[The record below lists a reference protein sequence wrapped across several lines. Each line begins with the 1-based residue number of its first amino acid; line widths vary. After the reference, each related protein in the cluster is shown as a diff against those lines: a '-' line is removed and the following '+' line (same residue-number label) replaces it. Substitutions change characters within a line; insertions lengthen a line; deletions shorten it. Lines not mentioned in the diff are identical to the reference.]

1 MAAPLV
7 PQQAASDG
15 SAERAFTEAHEQLR
29 ADQSLQFQMDSIQP
43 QPPPPWLEPVA
54 RFIEAIAPVLVWV
67 FWGGVAIVV
76 ALILYVIVTE
86 IMRRM
91 PGRKKKEAVEP
102 QPAPQ
107 YRPAVARAKALLE
120 EADRLAAEGR
130 YSEAA
135 RVLLHRSIE
144 DLERVFSLAIGPGLT
159 SREIARLDP
168 LSPQGRD
175 VFSGI
180 ARAVEM
186 SLFGGRPLG
195 AGDFATCREAY
206 ASFALQGSR
215 R

>member
-1 MAAPLV
+1 MTV
-7 PQQAASDG
+7 PVGQQAAGAGGAD
-15 SAERAFTEAHEQLR
+15 SAFAEAHAELR
-29 ADQSLQFQMDSIQP
+29 ADQSLQFQMDGLAPQ
-43 QPPPPWLEPVA
+43 QPPPQWLEPLF
-54 RFIEAIAPVLVWV
+54 RFLEAIAPFLVYV
-67 FWGGVAIVV
+67 FWAGVAIVV
-76 ALILYVIVTE
+76 ALILYVIVGE

-91 PGRKKKEAVEP
+91 PGRKEQVAPE
-102 QPAPQ
+102 QPSAPA
-107 YRPAVARAKALLE
+107 YRPAYARAKALLD
-120 EADRLAAEGR
+120 EADRLAAQGR

-144 DLERVFSLAIGPGLT
+144 DLEQVFNLAIGPGLT

-186 SLFGGRPLG
+186 SLFGGRALG
-195 AGDFATCREAY
+195 ANDFAQCREAY

>member
-1 MAAPLV
+1 
-7 PQQAASDG
+7 
-15 SAERAFTEAHEQLR
+15 
-29 ADQSLQFQMDSIQP
+29 
-43 QPPPPWLEPVA
+43 
-54 RFIEAIAPVLVWV
+54 VLVWV
-67 FWGGVAIVV
+67 FWGGVAIVA

-91 PGRKKKEAVEP
+91 PGRKKEKTAEP
-102 QPAPQ
+102 TAAPV

-120 EADRLAAEGR
+120 EADRLAAQGR

-144 DLERVFSLAIGPGLT
+144 DLEQVFSLAIGPGLT

-168 LSPQGRD
+168 LSAHGRD

-180 ARAVEM
+180 ARAVER
-186 SLFGGRPLG
+186 SLFGGHALG
-195 AGDFATCREAY
+195 ASDFQQCREAY
-206 ASFALQGSR
+206 ASFALQGAR

>member
-1 MAAPLV
+1 MTAPHG
-7 PQQAASDG
+7 PPPAASPGDADAAFAAAH
-15 SAERAFTEAHEQLR
+15 AELR
-29 ADQSLQFQMDSIQP
+29 ADQSLQFEMDAFTP
-43 QPPPPWLEPVA
+43 QPPPDWLEPVF
-54 RFIEAIAPVLVWV
+54 RFLQVIAPVLQWV

-91 PGRKKKEAVEP
+91 PGRKEKSEVEA
-102 QPAPQ
+102 QPTPT
-107 YRPAVARAKALLE
+107 YRPVVARAKALLE
-120 EADRLAAEGR
+120 EADRLAAQGR

-144 DLERVFSLAIGPGLT
+144 DLEQVFSLAIGPGLT

-180 ARAVEM
+180 ARAVET

-195 AGDFATCREAY
+195 AGDFAQCREAY

>member
-1 MAAPLV
+1 MTVLV
-7 PQQAASDG
+7 GPQQAANAGGAD
-15 SAERAFTEAHEQLR
+15 SAFAAAHAELR
-29 ADQSLQFQMDSIQP
+29 ADQSLQFQMDALTP
-43 QPPPPWLEPVA
+43 QPPPQWLEPLF
-54 RFIEAIAPVLVWV
+54 RFLEAIAPFLVYV
-67 FWGGVAIVV
+67 FWAGVAIVV
-76 ALILYVIVTE
+76 ALILYVIVSE

-91 PGRKKKEAVEP
+91 PGRKEKVAPEQQAT
-102 QPAPQ
+102 PA
-107 YRPAVARAKALLE
+107 YRPAYARAKALLE
-120 EADRLAAEGR
+120 EADRLAAQGR

-144 DLERVFSLAIGPGLT
+144 DLEQVFSLAIGPGLT

-186 SLFGGRPLG
+186 SLFGGRALG
-195 AGDFATCREAY
+195 ASDFAQCREAY